1 MLPTQ
6 FFTWFREG
14 RDLPFWTPKRVPEG
28 PWSVPKPLRER
39 LRDERERQLRFGVN
53 FGVPGTETRG
63 QNSMFS
69 FLPQGSTMAGF
80 FDMGVTQK

>member
-6 FFTWFREG
+6 FLLWFREG

-39 LRDERERQLRFGVN
+39 LRDERERQLQFGVD
-53 FGVPGTETRG
+53 FGVPRGSKKGLRGTSGNVPKIER
-63 QNSMFS
+63 
-69 FLPQGSTMAGF
+69 
-80 FDMGVTQK
+80 KKH